1 MLSIFQKYMEFFPFI
16 IIMCS
21 ISFGMFYIIFKRNN
35 LVMFLN
41 SFLGIF
47 LTIYYLLFFKD
58 KLLHKINFFFHFD
71 KFSIF
76 FSLLILIIMLITSI
90 FAYFCLDKKKL
101 YIEEYYILL
110 LLFLLGSIS
119 LSFSKQVSLFFISIE
134 IITLSTIGLVY
145 FFNDNKKSI
154 EASLKYMIF
163 SSFSSIF
170 MLFGIG
176 IIYFIT
182 GSLKYENL
190 YLIINK
196 FDIYKQTAVFLGI
209 SIILFSIF
217 FKMSLFPF
225 HFVFPD
231 IYQVSSPLYLM
242 CFSTVNKLS
251 FFSFLI
257 YFFSSTLILKINF
270 FYNLVQI
277 FSLLSILIGNLLALF
292 QNNVKRLLGYASIS
306 QVGYLMISVL
316 SLNKFEFSIQNIFFY
331 FLNYVICNI
340 CIFGTFAILKSGY
353 IYREIDNNFF
363 KKNIFSNMFHTYPL
377 LSISLFI
384 VFFSTAGIPPTVG
397 FLNKLYILSYAIHNN
412 FWILMFCII
421 FSSIFGTYLYFKI
434 IVSFYNEIKDIKM
447 NRHRFFFIENIL
459 EIFIFIMSTTLLLYN
474 FLFYNFFNKVLFL

>member
-1 MLSIFQKYMEFFPFI
+1 MEFFPFI
-16 IIMCS
+16 IIICS
-21 ISFGMFYIIFKRNN
+21 ISFGMFFIIFKRNN
-35 LVMFLN
+35 LVIFLN
-41 SFLGIF
+41 SILGIL

-58 KLLHKINFFFHFD
+58 KLLYKKNFFFHFD

-76 FSLLILIIMLITSI
+76 FSLLILTVILITSI
-90 FAYFCLDKKKL
+90 FAYFYLDKKKI
-101 YIEEYYILL
+101 YVEEYYILL
-110 LLFLLGSIS
+110 LLFLLGSVS
-119 LSFSKQVSLFFISIE
+119 LSFSKHVSVFFISIE
-134 IITLSTIGLVY
+134 IITLSTVGLIY
-145 FFNDNKKSI
+145 FFNNNKNSL

-182 GSLKYENL
+182 GNLEYENL

-196 FDIYKQTAVFLGI
+196 FDIYKNIVIFLGI

-225 HFVFPD
+225 HFIFPD
-231 IYQVSSPLYLM
+231 VYQASSPLYLM

-277 FSLLSILIGNLLALF
+277 FSLLSIFFGNLLALF

-306 QVGYLMISVL
+306 QVGYLIVAVL
-316 SLNKFEFSIQNIFFY
+316 SLNRFELSEENAFFY

-340 CIFGTFAILKSGY
+340 CLFGSFSILKNGY
-353 IYREIDNNFF
+353 IYREIDNSFF
-363 KKNIFSNMFHTYPL
+363 KKNIFSNIFYTYPL

-384 VFFSTAGIPPTVG
+384 VFFSIAGIPPTIG
-397 FLNKLYILSYAIHNN
+397 FLNKFYILSYAIHNN
-412 FWILMFCII
+412 FWILTSSII

-434 IVSFYNEIKDIKM
+434 IVSFYNKIKDEKM
-447 NRHRFFFIENIL
+447 YRCRFSFFENIL
-459 EIFIFIMSTTLLLYN
+459 EIFIFIMSISLILYN
-474 FLFYNFFNKVLFL
+474 FFIL